1 MRLTSEYVANR
12 CATIYSHISML
23 SFIGRRKILRLYKV
37 RAINKTVINPSRDA
51 IFCVSQ
57 ANVPQTDGKQYAT
70 YNDFPCV
77 SQATIPQTDAKIYT
91 TYKHAFIPLETQNL
105 ASLQGS
111 RHQYKILLT
120 LLMRYC
126 MPYPYVPSSLAI
138 RTFWLSAKA
147 LFGLYIVFFL
157 HISDE
162 NQIVMS
168 FFPRPVYSL

>member
-1 MRLTSEYVANR
+1 
-12 CATIYSHISML
+12 ML
-23 SFIGRRKILRLYKV
+23 LFLGRRKILRLYKA

-57 ANVPQTDGKQYAT
+57 ATVPQTDGKQYAP
-70 YNDFPCV
+70 YHDFPCV
-77 SQATIPQTDAKIYT
+77 SQATVSQIDAKLYT

-126 MPYPYVPSSLAI
+126 MPYPYIPSSLAI

-147 LFGLYIVFFL
+147 LFCLYIVFF
-157 HISDE
+157 
-162 NQIVMS
+162 
-168 FFPRPVYSL
+168 FTYFR

>member
-1 MRLTSEYVANR
+1 M
-12 CATIYSHISML
+12 
-23 SFIGRRKILRLYKV
+23 RRKILYVTRV

-57 ANVPQTDGKQYAT
+57 ATVPQTDGKQYAT

-77 SQATIPQTDAKIYT
+77 SQATVSQTDAKLYT

-138 RTFWLSAKA
+138 RTFWQSAKA
-147 LFGLYIVFFL
+147 LFSLYIVFFFL
-157 HISDE
+157 HISND
-162 NQIVMS
+162 NQIVTP